1 MLKKRIGLVLFLWL
15 ALVGAPSIRG
25 DEQFQPPRFGQ
36 STVGDDYFLANYT
49 QLQECWT
56 ALAKTSN
63 RMKIAALVVR
73 HNRIV
78 GAG

>member
-1 MLKKRIGLVLFLWL
+1 VLFLLL
-15 ALVGAPSIRG
+15 ALLVTPSIRG

-49 QLQECWT
+49 QLQDYWS

-63 RMKIAALVVR
+63 RMKSLKSARRAR
-73 HNRIV
+73 GGR
-78 GAG
+78 